1 MRANK
6 ARAAALMIG
15 IGLGALLDGILFERI
30 LHWRAP
36 AATAAWFPITAWLLT
51 LAGVFLLWSVLRGPG
66 PLPKSRAFPAY
77 LCMGWGAFNVLEGAI
92 EHSALLSAAG
102 FGLATAGFLLWLS
115 SDLRGLERRSGYE
128 RRAAAAEALSARREA
143 SPSRESGP

>member
-51 LAGVFLLWSVLRGPG
+51 LGGVLLLWSVLRGPG
-66 PLPKSRAFPAY
+66 PLPKARAFPAY
-77 LCMGWGAFNVLEGAI
+77 LCIGWGGFNVLEGAI
-92 EHSALLSAAG
+92 EHSALLAAAD
-102 FGLATAGFLLWLS
+102 LALAALGCLLRLS
-115 SDLRGLERRSGYE
+115 TDLLRAERRSGYE
-128 RRAAAAEALSARREA
+128 RRAPAAEALSARREG